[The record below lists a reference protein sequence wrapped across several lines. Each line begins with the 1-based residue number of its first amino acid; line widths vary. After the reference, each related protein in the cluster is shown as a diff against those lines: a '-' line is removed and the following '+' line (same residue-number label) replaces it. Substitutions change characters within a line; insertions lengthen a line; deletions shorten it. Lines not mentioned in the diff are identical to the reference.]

1 MVDSLIRLFESTAT
15 SFQTNGLGGL
25 SEALKCEVVEE
36 RNGSFELEM
45 EYHISGRRYSDLKLR
60 RIIVAKPNPY
70 SEPQPFRIYDISK
83 PINGLVTIKA
93 EHISYDMSGYP
104 VSPFSVSDVKA
115 AISNTQSNAIVSHP
129 FKLSTDMS
137 ASGEFTILKPVSMR
151 SLLGG
156 SSESILESYGGDGEY
171 EFNGFNVILHQ
182 NRGTNRGV
190 TIRYG
195 KNMTDL
201 KQEESCSNVY
211 TAVYPFWYSDEWGMI
226 ELPEKTL
233 KTAGTYD
240 YTRILPL
247 DLSNEWENSYEWD
260 DQYPSEDEIR
270 ELAQNY
276 VDKNNIGVPIVS
288 LTVSFEQLSQTKE
301 YEMMALLET
310 VRLCD
315 TVNVEFPLLG
325 VSATSKCIK
334 TTYNA
339 ITNKYISIELG
350 ESQSTLSDTVSEQ
363 SQTIKKQPTQTFM
376 EKAIQTA
383 TQLISG
389 GLGGYVVIRS
399 SSGGK
404 YPDEI
409 LIMDDPNIEKATKV
423 WRWNK
428 GGLGY
433 SPTGYNGP
441 YTTAI
446 TQDGSIVADFI
457 NTGHLT
463 ASIIQGGTL
472 TVGGFDNTNGNIE
485 VRDAKNNLLVQMS
498 VQGLKFYGDGSKPIT
513 TIIDNTVTT
522 EFVNA
527 LKITAEHVA
536 AENITGTTISGK
548 TFKGG
553 TVVAGGTDD
562 GVIEVRN
569 ADNVLLMKMS
579 EDGLEFFNT
588 GKNPITQIIND
599 TVTTSFVNALKI
611 TAEHVAAE
619 NITGT
624 TISGKVFS
632 GCSGDFTGTVYA
644 NVMIAKNA
652 YYICDADFGS
662 NVKVISSS
670 PGSTS
675 DTKLNFG
682 RLTNNG
688 YSSSLNYICFRDISQ
703 DRQCDLYSGLFTVH
717 SQLWTTGRIYSNG
730 AVAPDNDEGHPC
742 GLSDSKWSTVYAKN
756 GSINTSD
763 RNKKHDIRDIS
774 ALYEKLFFMLKPV
787 SYMFNNGDRV
797 HLGIIAQDLKAAM
810 AELGLTDMEVA
821 AYCRDVKMKQIH
833 DTETDQYIEV
843 PDLDEDGNVQ
853 YNLGVRYSEFIML
866 IAHMLQKAYIRI
878 DDQQEQIDGLKS
890 QMEEVLSYL
899 KERK

>member
-670 PGSTS
+670 PDSTS

-843 PDLDEDGNVQ
+843 PDLDEDGNV
-853 YNLGVRYSEFIML
+853 
-866 IAHMLQKAYIRI
+866 
-878 DDQQEQIDGLKS
+878 
-890 QMEEVLSYL
+890 
-899 KERK
+899 

>member
-25 SEALKCEVVEE
+25 SDALKCEVVEE

-45 EYHISGRRYSDLKLR
+45 EYHISGKRYPDLKLR
-60 RIIVAKPNPY
+60 RIIVAKSNPY

-93 EHISYDMSGYP
+93 EHISYDMTGYP

-115 AISNTQSNAIVSHP
+115 AISNAQTNAIVQHP

-137 ASGEFTILKPVSMR
+137 ASGEFEILKPVSMR

-156 SSESILESYGGDGEY
+156 SSESILESYGGEGEY
-171 EFNGFNVILHQ
+171 EFNGFDVILHQ

-201 KQEESCSNVY
+201 KQDENCSNVY

-247 DLSNEWENSYEWD
+247 DLSNDWENSYEWD

-270 ELAQNY
+270 ELAQKY
-276 VDKNNIGVPIVS
+276 IDKNNLGVPIVS

-301 YEMMALLET
+301 YETMALLET

-315 TVNVEFPLLG
+315 MVNVEFPLLG

-339 ITNKYISIELG
+339 ITNKYISIDLG

-569 ADNVLLMKMS
+569 SDNVLLMKMS

-624 TISGKVFS
+624 TISGKVFN
-632 GCSGDFTGTVYA
+632 GGRIEGATIVGGTVSISGNGKTTAMTADGVRAFYIFDDYGQVA
-644 NVMIAKNA
+644 MDTSGNKGQVIFFGGTTISNSKIDTVTVETLKA
-652 YYICDADFGS
+652 YLSGSSDTSVGIRPLTDEDTSCGAGSYKWS
-662 NVKVISSS
+662 NVYCKNSS
-670 PGSTS
+670 
-675 DTKLNFG
+675 N
-682 RLTNNG
+682 
-688 YSSSLNYICFRDISQ
+688 
-703 DRQCDLYSGLFTVH
+703 
-717 SQLWTTGRIYSNG
+717 
-730 AVAPDNDEGHPC
+730 
-742 GLSDSKWSTVYAKN
+742 
-756 GSINTSD
+756 NTSD
-763 RNKKHDIRDIS
+763 RKVKNSIQSIPQK
-774 ALYEKLFFMLKPV
+774 YEDLFYKLRPV
-787 SYMFNNGDRV
+787 IYKFNNGDRV
-797 HLGIIAQDLKAAM
+797 HIGAISQDVEEIMK
-810 AELGLTDMEVA
+810 EVGLTDLELGAFCKDRKIKYKTDKNGKQTEEV
-821 AYCRDVKMKQIH
+821 
-833 DTETDQYIEV
+833 EYIF
-843 PDLDEDGNVQ
+843 DEDGQ
-853 YNLGVRYSEFIML
+853 PAYSYGLRYGEFVML
-866 IAHMLQKAYIRI
+866 NTHMLQKAYKKIES
-878 DDQQEQIDGLKS
+878 QQKQIDKLTS
-890 QMEEVLSYL
+890 QMKKVLTYL
-899 KERK
+899 KKEGSDIL

>member
-301 YEMMALLET
+301 YEMMALLEM

-670 PGSTS
+670 PDSTS

>member
-1 MVDSLIRLFESTAT
+1 M
-15 SFQTNGLGGL
+15 
-25 SEALKCEVVEE
+25 
-36 RNGSFELEM
+36 
-45 EYHISGRRYSDLKLR
+45 
-60 RIIVAKPNPY
+60 
-70 SEPQPFRIYDISK
+70 
-83 PINGLVTIKA
+83 
-93 EHISYDMSGYP
+93 
-104 VSPFSVSDVKA
+104 
-115 AISNTQSNAIVSHP
+115 
-129 FKLSTDMS
+129 
-137 ASGEFTILKPVSMR
+137 
-151 SLLGG
+151 
-156 SSESILESYGGDGEY
+156 
-171 EFNGFNVILHQ
+171 
-182 NRGTNRGV
+182 
-190 TIRYG
+190 
-195 KNMTDL
+195 
-201 KQEESCSNVY
+201 
-211 TAVYPFWYSDEWGMI
+211 
-226 ELPEKTL
+226 
-233 KTAGTYD
+233 
-240 YTRILPL
+240 
-247 DLSNEWENSYEWD
+247 
-260 DQYPSEDEIR
+260 
-270 ELAQNY
+270 
-276 VDKNNIGVPIVS
+276 
-288 LTVSFEQLSQTKE
+288 
-301 YEMMALLET
+301 
-310 VRLCD
+310 
-315 TVNVEFPLLG
+315 VNVEFPLLG

-339 ITNKYISIELG
+339 ITNKYISIDLG

-569 ADNVLLMKMS
+569 SDNVLLMKMS

-624 TISGKVFS
+624 TISGKVFN
-632 GCSGDFTGTVYA
+632 GGRIEGATIVGGTVSISGNGKTTAMTADGVRAFYIFDDYGQVA
-644 NVMIAKNA
+644 MDTSGNKGQVIFFGGTTISNSKIDTVTVETLKA
-652 YYICDADFGS
+652 YLSGSSDTSVGIRPLTDEDTSCGAGSYKWS
-662 NVKVISSS
+662 NVYCKNSS
-670 PGSTS
+670 
-675 DTKLNFG
+675 N
-682 RLTNNG
+682 
-688 YSSSLNYICFRDISQ
+688 
-703 DRQCDLYSGLFTVH
+703 
-717 SQLWTTGRIYSNG
+717 
-730 AVAPDNDEGHPC
+730 
-742 GLSDSKWSTVYAKN
+742 
-756 GSINTSD
+756 NTSD
-763 RNKKHDIRDIS
+763 RKVKNSIQSIPQKYEDLFYKLRPVIYKFNKI
-774 ALYEKLFFMLKPV
+774 
-787 SYMFNNGDRV
+787 
-797 HLGIIAQDLKAAM
+797 
-810 AELGLTDMEVA
+810 
-821 AYCRDVKMKQIH
+821 
-833 DTETDQYIEV
+833 
-843 PDLDEDGNVQ
+843 
-853 YNLGVRYSEFIML
+853 
-866 IAHMLQKAYIRI
+866 
-878 DDQQEQIDGLKS
+878 
-890 QMEEVLSYL
+890 
-899 KERK
+899 

>member
-670 PGSTS
+670 PDSTS

-878 DDQQEQIDGLKS
+878 GDQQGQIDGLKS